1 VNPGELKAWEMLNE
15 ADPVEICRRAGASFD
30 PAVKAYAVH
39 SFNSDFLLFPSEQK
53 ITGDDLFLKR
63 LGYFFGLSVLC
74 YLNTAMDIPP
84 TGRLIK
90 PSDIK
95 GGQLFFRGTH
105 VLPLD
110 KLAAKYGSGTED
122 FLRKGRELGAE
133 AAPYGDVAVKLFPFA
148 RIPVYILLWKQDDE
162 FPARADLLFDSSCE
176 MQAPLDILWSIAMM
190 TVLAMMM

>member
-1 VNPGELKAWEMLNE
+1 MVPGEIKAWEMLNE
-15 ADPVEICRRAGASFD
+15 ADPAEICRRSGASHD
-30 PAVKAYAVH
+30 PAAKAYAVH
-39 SFNSDFLLFPSEQK
+39 SFNSDFLLYPAEQK

-90 PSDIK
+90 PSDLK

-122 FLRKGRELGAE
+122 FMRKGL
-133 AAPYGDVAVKLFPFA
+133 
-148 RIPVYILLWKQDDE
+148 
-162 FPARADLLFDSSCE
+162 
-176 MQAPLDILWSIAMM
+176 
-190 TVLAMMM
+190 

>member
-1 VNPGELKAWEMLNE
+1 MSSGEIKAWELLKA
-15 ADPVEICRRAGASFD
+15 ADPVEICRRAGAAFD
-30 PAVKAYAVH
+30 QAAKAYSLR
-39 SFNSDFLLFPSEQK
+39 SFNSDFHLLLTEQK

-63 LGYFFGLSVLC
+63 LGYFFGLSALC

-110 KLAAKYGSGTED
+110 KLAAKYGAVTED
-122 FLRKGRELGAE
+122 FLRKGLELGAE
-133 AAPYGDVAVKLFPFA
+133 VAPYGDVALKLFPFA
-148 RIPVYILLWKQDDE
+148 RIPVYILLWKQDEE

>member
-1 VNPGELKAWEMLNE
+1 MNSGEMKAWELLKSLN
-15 ADPVEICRRAGASFD
+15 PVEVCRRAGASFD
-30 PAVKAYAVH
+30 SAALEYSIH
-39 SFNSDFLLFPSEQK
+39 SFNSDFHLFLTEQK

-63 LGYFFGLSVLC
+63 LGYFFGLSALC
-74 YLNTAMDIPP
+74 YLNSAIDIPP

-95 GGQLFFRGTH
+95 GGQLFFRGSH

-110 KLAAKYGSGTED
+110 KLAAKYGASTED
-122 FLRKGRELGAE
+122 FLHKGSELSADV
-133 AAPYGDVAVKLFPFA
+133 APYGDVALKLLPFA
-148 RIPVYILLWKQDDE
+148 RIPVYLLLWKQDEE

>member
-1 VNPGELKAWEMLNE
+1 MYSGEIKAWELLKSL
-15 ADPVEICRRAGASFD
+15 DPVEVCRRTGASFD
-30 PAVKAYAVH
+30 PAAQQYSIH
-39 SFNSDFLLFPSEQK
+39 SFNRDFHLFLTEQK

-63 LGYFFGLSVLC
+63 LGYFFGLSALC
-74 YLNTAMDIPP
+74 YLNSAIDIPP

-95 GGQLFFRGTH
+95 GGQLFFRGSH

-110 KLAAKYGSGTED
+110 KLAAKYGIGPED
-122 FLRKGRELGAE
+122 FLRKGSELDAE
-133 AAPYGDVAVKLFPFA
+133 AAPYGDVALKLFPFA
-148 RIPVYILLWKQDDE
+148 RIPVYLLLWKQDEE

-190 TVLAMMM
+190 TVLVMMI

>member
-1 VNPGELKAWEMLNE
+1 MNPGEIKAWEMLNE
-15 ADPVEICRRAGASFD
+15 ADPVEICRRSCASYD
-30 PAVKAYAVH
+30 PAAKAYAVR
-39 SFNSDFLLFPSEQK
+39 SFNSDFLLYPAEQK

-90 PSDIK
+90 PSDTK

-110 KLAAKYGSGTED
+110 KLAAKYGASPED
-122 FLRKGRELGAE
+122 FMRKGMELGGE

-148 RIPVYILLWKQDDE
+148 KIPVHILLWKQDDE

-176 MQAPLDILWSIAMM
+176 MQAPLDILWSIARM